1 MKPGLNSSTVGP
13 FPPHCIPYGL
23 EATELQAS
31 PSPRPSW
38 PLAPS
43 TPQGPASGT
52 TLKLFGSKFP
62 TPLPH
67 AKKEKKKSVPMNT
80 NSIFLNWEQ
89 LPSLAHPSDSP
100 RPAPSCESQQTLV
113 KAGATTGGWQG
124 LADRARLLSIRKQTL
139 AGSLAYFG
147 KVV

>member
-1 MKPGLNSSTVGP
+1 
-13 FPPHCIPYGL
+13 
-23 EATELQAS
+23 
-31 PSPRPSW
+31 
-38 PLAPS
+38 
-43 TPQGPASGT
+43 
-52 TLKLFGSKFP
+52 
-62 TPLPH
+62 
-67 AKKEKKKSVPMNT
+67 MNT

-147 KVV
+147 KVVWTVYWGRKKNLTVPYDSLKDCFKNEQGKNKPPTKKTQKHKRL